1 MPALSRLLGDSALER
16 SADTVRNEN
25 MTYRNNKCATHRDG
39 VLALA
44 RAIYATAFLCVASF
58 GAAAAPPPFQRFNDS
73 LKAFTRGAADNFETY
88 MALRHLYA
96 EIDPPHRNYAAQML
110 SMYDAMNGRY
120 EDADIHFRESFP
132 GATKPRS
139 CPIDGYRSVPLKEA
153 ITSVALDSR
162 VLMINESHSEIG
174 TRALI
179 LRMLP
184 ILRKAGFR
192 NVAFEAL
199 AGPKDMPGWVAG
211 ASVLPL
217 DDRDLVTRG
226 YPLDSNQAGFY
237 LREPVFGELIR
248 HSIQLGFNL
257 VAYDPRN
264 FSSRD
269 DREEKEA
276 RNLKAFL
283 DEHPHERLLVIAGY
297 SHIWKTGGWMADRL
311 RTMGDYKI
319 TSVDQIDGWGGC
331 EGTTWSKSYPFVFMS
346 RSSNSE
352 YWAYKKGTDV
362 TVLNLMNNQR
372 GARTSWLSLNGFRR
386 KVTLPGSV
394 CNGLAPCLVS
404 ATYILESAD
413 AVPADRLFVLE
424 GEKPILYLRPNTY
437 RLTAQTGTGKLVWRL
452 QVDQE
457 GETLEPVETQA
468 RSHRNPLKNSR

>member
-1 MPALSRLLGDSALER
+1 
-16 SADTVRNEN
+16 
-25 MTYRNNKCATHRDG
+25 
-39 VLALA
+39 
-44 RAIYATAFLCVASF
+44 
-58 GAAAAPPPFQRFNDS
+58 
-73 LKAFTRGAADNFETY
+73 
-88 MALRHLYA
+88 
-96 EIDPPHRNYAAQML
+96 
-110 SMYDAMNGRY
+110 
-120 EDADIHFRESFP
+120 
-132 GATKPRS
+132 
-139 CPIDGYRSVPLKEA
+139 
-153 ITSVALDSR
+153 
-162 VLMINESHSEIG
+162 
-174 TRALI
+174 
-179 LRMLP
+179 
-184 ILRKAGFR
+184 
-192 NVAFEAL
+192 
-199 AGPKDMPGWVAG
+199 
-211 ASVLPL
+211 
-217 DDRDLVTRG
+217 
-226 YPLDSNQAGFY
+226 
-237 LREPVFGELIR
+237 
-248 HSIQLGFNL
+248 